1 MLYLIESP
9 SLVGKVLKI
18 GYTNN
23 IEKRFNIYK
32 SCNPDVVLLAT
43 REGDEKFEHKLHK
56 YFSDFRYN
64 LGREWYYYNEKIIEE
79 FNTIQEKH
87 LVSKEELDPMF
98 NIILNISDL
107 EKESLEELSE
117 SCCESSEEKKE
128 ILKNRTIIDKYWR
141 QNCTI
146 SFPEMLD
153 SSKTFI
159 SIGSSGIFNLNSLL
173 NNLPQPSISSGS
185 LVINLCEAVPDSQD
199 STRKLLDEKAYE
211 SLSSYYIR
219 RFNSFCDI
227 LKKNAYQDREKYKEF
242 FITYNTLKT
251 RRDKL
256 KYLCEYNLVHGNNID
271 EILDLVKEK
280 RFKEYITVLGLDQC
294 KATSYTPSFLDK
306 RLNIRSFNKNILIND
321 IYQTFNVSN
330 SYTTSEI
337 RTKLGDIYKNNLYRA
352 TPKASDLEYF
362 FEIKPC
368 KIKNTAG
375 EWKNGFK
382 LLSRKLN

>member
-56 YFSDFRYN
+56 YFSDFKYN
-64 LGREWYYYNEKIIEE
+64 QGREWFYYNEKIVDE
-79 FNTIQEKH
+79 FSTIQEEH

-98 NIILNISDL
+98 SIILDISDL
-107 EKESLEELSE
+107 EKESLNELSE
-117 SCCESSEEKKE
+117 SCCKNSEDSKE

-159 SIGSSGIFNLNSLL
+159 SIGSSGIFNLHSLL
-173 NNLPQPSISSGS
+173 NNLPQPSISPDSS
-185 LVINLCEAVPDSQD
+185 VINLCEAIPNNQD
-199 STRKLLDEKAYE
+199 STRKLLDEKAHD
-211 SLSSYYIR
+211 SLSSYYVR

-227 LKKNAYQDREKYKEF
+227 LNTSVIHDREKYKEF
-242 FITYNTLKT
+242 FITYGTLKT

-256 KYLCEYNLVHGNNID
+256 KYLCEYNLVHGNSID
-271 EILDLVKEK
+271 ELLDLVKEK

-306 RLNIRSFNKNILIND
+306 RLNIRSFDKNILIND
-321 IYQTFNVSN
+321 IYQTFYIDN
-330 SYTTSEI
+330 SYTTPEI
-337 RTKLGDIYKNNLYRA
+337 RTKLGKIYKNSLYKA

-362 FEIKPC
+362 FEMKAC
-368 KIKNTAG
+368 KVKVDG
-375 EWKNGFK
+375 KWENGFK

>member
-1 MLYLIESP
+1 MLYLIESF
-9 SLVGKVLKI
+9 SSVGKVLKI

-43 REGDEKFEHKLHK
+43 REGDEKFERKLHK
-56 YFSDFRYN
+56 YFSDFKYN
-64 LGREWYYYNEKIIEE
+64 QGREWFYYNEKIVDE
-79 FNTIQEKH
+79 FSTIQEEH

-98 NIILNISDL
+98 SIILDISDL
-107 EKESLEELSE
+107 EKEILNELSK
-117 SCCESSEEKKE
+117 SCCENSEDSKE

-159 SIGSSGIFNLNSLL
+159 SIGSSGIFNLHSLL
-173 NNLPQPSISSGS
+173 NNLPQPSISPDSS
-185 LVINLCEAVPDSQD
+185 VINLCEAIPNNQD
-199 STRKLLDEKAYE
+199 STRKLLDEKAHE

-227 LKKNAYQDREKYKEF
+227 LNASVIHDRKKYKEF
-242 FITYNTLKT
+242 FITYGTLKT

-256 KYLCEYNLVHGNNID
+256 KYLCEYSLVYGNSID
-271 EILDLVKEK
+271 ELLDLVKEK

-306 RLNIRSFNKNILIND
+306 RLNIRSFDKNILIND
-321 IYQTFNVSN
+321 IYQTFNVNN
-330 SYTTSEI
+330 SYTTPEI
-337 RTKLGDIYKNNLYRA
+337 KIKLGDIYKNNLYRA

-362 FEIKPC
+362 FEMKAC
-368 KIKNTAG
+368 KLKVNG
-375 EWKNGFK
+375 KWENGFK

>member
-1 MLYLIESP
+1 MLYLVESF
-9 SLVGKVLKI
+9 SSVGKVLKI

-23 IEKRFNIYK
+23 IEKRFSIYK
-32 SCNPDVVLLAT
+32 TCNPDVVLLAT
-43 REGDEKFEHKLHK
+43 REGDEKFERKLHK
-56 YFSDFRYN
+56 YFSDFKYDH
-64 LGREWYYYNEKIIEE
+64 GREWFYYNEKIVDE
-79 FNTIQEKH
+79 FSTIQEEH

-98 NIILNISDL
+98 SIILDISDL
-107 EKESLEELSE
+107 EKESLNELSE
-117 SCCESSEEKKE
+117 SCCKNSEDSKE

-153 SSKTFI
+153 SFKTFI
-159 SIGSSGIFNLNSLL
+159 SIGSSDIFNLYSLL
-173 NNLPQPSISSGS
+173 NNLPQPSISPGS
-185 LVINLCEAVPDSQD
+185 SIFNICEAAPDNQD
-199 STRKLLDEKAYE
+199 STRKLLDEKAHE

-227 LKKNAYQDREKYKEF
+227 LNASVIHDREKYKEF
-242 FITYNTLKT
+242 FIIYGTLKT

-256 KYLCEYNLVHGNNID
+256 KYLCEYKLVHGHDID
-271 EILDLVKEK
+271 ELLDLITEK

-306 RLNIRSFNKNILIND
+306 RLNVRSFDKNTLINE
-321 IYQTFNVSN
+321 IYQSFCVNN
-330 SYTTSEI
+330 SYTTTEI
-337 RTKLGDIYKNNLYRA
+337 KIKLGDIYKNNLYRA

-362 FEIKPC
+362 FEMKAC
-368 KIKNTAG
+368 KLKVNG
-375 EWKNGFK
+375 KWENGFK

>member
-159 SIGSSGIFNLNSLL
+159 SIGSSGIFNLHSLL
-173 NNLPQPSISSGS
+173 NNLPQPSVKPDSSI
-185 LVINLCEAVPDSQD
+185 INLCGSIPDNQD
-199 STRKLLDEKAYE
+199 STRKLLDEKAHK

-227 LKKNAYQDREKYKEF
+227 LEKNAYQD
-242 FITYNTLKT
+242 
-251 RRDKL
+251 RDKL
-256 KYLCEYNLVHGNNID
+256 KYLCEYNLIHGHDID
-271 EILDLVKEK
+271 ELIDLITEK

-294 KATSYTPSFLDK
+294 KAMSYTPSFLDK
-306 RLNIRSFNKNILIND
+306 RLNVRSFDKNTLINE
-321 IYQTFNVSN
+321 IYQSFCVNN
-330 SYTTSEI
+330 SYTTPEI
-337 RTKLGDIYKNNLYRA
+337 KIKLGDIYKNNLYRA

-362 FEIKPC
+362 FEMKAC
-368 KIKNTAG
+368 KLKVDG
-375 EWKNGFK
+375 KWEHGFK

>member
-159 SIGSSGIFNLNSLL
+159 SIGSSGIFNLHSLL

-211 SLSSYYIR
+211 SLSSYYIK
-219 RFNSFCDI
+219 RFGSFSNI
-227 LKKNAYQDREKYKEF
+227 LKKDAYQDREKYKEF
-242 FITYNTLKT
+242 FLVYNRFKS
-251 RRDKL
+251 RRNKL
-256 KYLCEYNLVHGNNID
+256 KYLCEYNLIHGNSID
-271 EILDLVKEK
+271 DILDLITEK
-280 RFKEYITVLGLDQC
+280 RFKEYVTVLGLKYCSSVSYNITRLNKKLNVLSFSTESLSDIIYD
-294 KATSYTPSFLDK
+294 KFKLGESYTSSSIKEDL
-306 RLNIRSFNKNILIND
+306 RA
-321 IYQTFNVSN
+321 IYEEV
-330 SYTTSEI
+330 
-337 RTKLGDIYKNNLYRA
+337 DYRA
-352 TPKASDLEYF
+352 SPKAKDLEQYF
-362 FEIKPC
+362 EMKAC
-368 KIKNTAG
+368 KLKVDG
-375 EWKNGFK
+375 KWEHGFK